1 MENVNAKITLIDGTF
16 ITIVSDYA
24 VYDNI
29 KFDTK
34 FSKNIEVKHLDH
46 KIKSDNLVIYL
57 LKEINL
63 KLLTI

>member
-1 MENVNAKITLIDGTF
+1 MQKLYLIDGTF
-16 ITIVSDYA
+16 VTIVSDYA

-46 KIKSDNLVIYL
+46 IIK
-57 LKEINL
+57 K
-63 KLLTI
+63 